1 MNTSFLFVAA
11 LAAAGAFFEHQQ
23 HKDYSAKYPDAPETS
38 PGTLGFIIL
47 AVICG
52 IFAFTGGFR

>member
-1 MNTSFLFVAA
+1 MNTSFLFVAV
-11 LAAAGAFFEHQQ
+11 LAATGAFFEHQQ
-23 HKDYSAKYPDAPETS
+23 HKEHAPDCPS
-38 PGTLGFIIL
+38 GTLGFIIL